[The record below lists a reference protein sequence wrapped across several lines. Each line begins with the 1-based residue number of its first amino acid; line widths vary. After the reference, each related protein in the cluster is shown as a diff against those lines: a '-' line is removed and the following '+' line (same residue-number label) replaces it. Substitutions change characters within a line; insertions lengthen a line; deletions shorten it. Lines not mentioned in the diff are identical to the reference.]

1 MLLLFVFSLVALLV
15 ATWLWYV
22 SYVTRPGPQ
31 TAEDKILVTIPK
43 GASVKQISKILSDAG
58 VIHPDLRFL
67 ILTRLSG
74 LGKKLQ
80 AGEFQLPARA
90 LPEEVLKTLASARS
104 VEYPITIP
112 EGLRAKEI
120 ASILD
125 EKGWCDS
132 RSFEN
137 LVTDSEFIALLGL
150 EGVQSLE
157 GYLFPDTYLLT
168 SKDKNARKI
177 VTLLVKRFLS
187 VWSEL
192 IQGVE
197 GEVNRHEVVILAS
210 MVEKETGDASERP
223 RIAGVF
229 LHRIQRGMR
238 LQSDPTV
245 SYGLQKFG
253 TPLSRKDLRSIT
265 PYNTYTLPGLPIGP
279 ICNPGREAL
288 FAVLHPEKTEELYFV
303 ARNDGTHQFSK
314 NLRDHNI
321 AVRKY
326 QRKKSGEKG
335 K

>member
-1 MLLLFVFSLVALLV
+1 MLLLFVFCLAALLV
-15 ATWLWYV
+15 GTWLWYAA
-22 SYVTRPGPQ
+22 YVTRPGPQ
-31 TAEDKILVTIPK
+31 AAEDQILVSIPK
-43 GASVKQISKILSDAG
+43 GTSVKQISKILSDAG
-58 VIHPDLRFL
+58 VIHDDLRFL
-67 ILTRLSG
+67 ILARLSG

-80 AGEFQLPARA
+80 AGEFHLPAQA

-104 VEYPITIP
+104 VEYSITLP

-120 ASILD
+120 ARVF
-125 EKGWCDS
+125 EEGGWCDP
-132 RSFEN
+132 RSFDN
-137 LVTDSEFIALLGL
+137 LVTDSEFITSLGL
-150 EGVQSLE
+150 EGVQNLE

-168 SKDKNARKI
+168 SKDKDARKI
-177 VTLLVKRFLS
+177 VTLLVKRFLA

-192 IQGVE
+192 LQGVE

-210 MVEKETGDASERP
+210 MVEKETGEASERP

-229 LHRIQRGMR
+229 HHRIQKGMR

-253 TPLSRKDLRSIT
+253 TPISRKDLRSIT

-288 FAVLHPEKTEELYFV
+288 FAVLHPEKTKELYFV